1 MIHMFRSI
9 LLLEPRWNL
18 CVCVT
23 EMGLYINFY
32 RVNNSSEVCMLFRKN
47 SEFLLVNNLI
57 IPFMTLVYSG
67 GGVGE
72 PGFITFEGVLI
83 VILLTRFI
91 PKIQYIIK
99 YFPISDSKW
108 YKEHVLCHNDGEN
121 ELKNRVVIS
130 PCCTYTC
137 TLYIFRNIVN
147 KMSSHNK
154 NDSYGQ

>member
-1 MIHMFRSI
+1 
-9 LLLEPRWNL
+9 
-18 CVCVT
+18 
-23 EMGLYINFY
+23 
-32 RVNNSSEVCMLFRKN
+32 MLFRKN

-99 YFPISDSKW
+99 YFPISDSK
-108 YKEHVLCHNDGEN
+108 
-121 ELKNRVVIS
+121 
-130 PCCTYTC
+130 
-137 TLYIFRNIVN
+137 
-147 KMSSHNK
+147 
-154 NDSYGQ
+154 